1 MSLEPFNLKYVKIP
15 ICSSMVPQC
24 THRYPPRV
32 TPHTALP
39 DIVPTKLYKLT
50 ENGDYL
56 HTQINDGFV
65 QCDLKRSITRGKILC
80 TCFCIQPYQNTCT
93 NQTTLEYG
101 FSYPLFL
108 PARQETVLNWP
119 PIILSIWWKREMQ
132 PPTDPRGRHW
142 HYKSAKVTELRG
154 SCFVSSSA
162 AGWWDCGQ
170 GTSML
175 INCYEIFRLKGPL
188 KMQTWTGSFTAQPDL
203 SGSVKRVHSA
213 SAGVWFTGVY
223 TDCVPQDRASE
234 SKECSGK

>member
-1 MSLEPFNLKYVKIP
+1 MYSQIP
-15 ICSSMVPQC
+15 SPCNT
-24 THRYPPRV
+24 THCPARHY
-32 TPHTALP
+32 
-39 DIVPTKLYKLT
+39 PTKFYKLT

-56 HTQINDGFV
+56 HTQINNGFV
-65 QCDLKRSITRGKILC
+65 LCDLKRRITRDKILC
-80 TCFCIQPYQNTCT
+80 TCFCRQPYQNTCT

-132 PPTDPRGRHW
+132 PPRDPRGRHW

-170 GTSML
+170 GTSVL
-175 INCYEIFRLKGPL
+175 INCYKIFRLKGPL
-188 KMQTWTGSFTAQPDL
+188 KMQMWTGSFTAQPDL
-203 SGSVKRVHSA
+203 SVKRVHSA
-213 SAGVWFTGVY
+213 SAGLWFTGVY

-234 SKECSGK
+234 STECSGK